1 MAIKNIQLRPPG
13 NNHDDIDHPE
23 TNSGQVIMGD
33 GKTLEQFKTDVNTA
47 HNEHLADIAS
57 GEKHGLRIVEGT
69 LEYFDGVGWKPVSAG
84 TGELIPSNPINN
96 LTARPTATGV
106 YLTWNNPIDSNF
118 KSIRLV
124 RKTGS
129 YPTSITDGTIVYEGG
144 LEYFDDTPLNVGT
157 LYYYRA
163 FTLGQ
168 NNLWNTQEVYA
179 KETAGTMIYGYEI
192 DESNSNP
199 ATSVTYT
206 DSAIG
211 KNPASGDWDNV
222 YPFNAIRP
230 VLFKNGQVV
239 VELNK
244 NDYTKDIY
252 GNPVDIVSGDDGD
265 VMIEFPLIYWKMSK
279 SGSVVSAKIAT
290 TDVDSSFKPLAHKVG
305 TQIRNKIYIGAYHGS
320 ELNGKL
326 RSLSGKAPKANITI
340 GAMRTLAQANGAG
353 YQQLTYYQVLMLQHL
368 FLLRFKNKDSQTALG
383 RGFVDG
389 NSAAINTGGTDKK
402 GMYYGETTGKLQL
415 KCFGLEDMWGNVRD
429 WVDGFFSNA
438 TRNMLISDQ
447 SVFNDDG
454 SGYTDFGQGA
464 GANVSGYMTAIQGG
478 TETGFVT
485 KVGGGSETTH
495 YCDYGHLSASRLPYF
510 GGSWSAA
517 GSAGAFTLHVDSSA
531 AAAYAGIGGRLVFL
545 G

>member
-1 MAIKNIQLRPPG
+1 MPMTPYSGDVEIITNIGTTPQERGLSTDEFKAKFDEG
-13 NNHDDIDHPE
+13 LKAFVTWFNDTH
-23 TNSGQVIMGD
+23 
-33 GKTLEQFKTDVNTA
+33 KTEFDA
-47 HNEHLADIAS
+47 HLADIATQTEL
-57 GEKHGLRIVEGT
+57 GHIKV
-69 LEYFDGVGWKPVSAG
+69 DG
-84 TGELIPSNPINN
+84 
-96 LTARPTATGV
+96 
-106 YLTWNNPIDSNF
+106 
-118 KSIRLV
+118 
-124 RKTGS
+124 
-129 YPTSITDGTIVYEGG
+129 TSITIDENGIISSSS
-144 LEYFDDTPLNVGT
+144 DN
-157 LYYYRA
+157 
-163 FTLGQ
+163 
-168 NNLWNTQEVYA
+168 
-179 KETAGTMIYGYEI
+179 KIIYGYQI

-199 ATSVTYT
+199 LTSVTYI
-206 DSAIG
+206 DGAIG
-211 KNPASGDWDNV
+211 MTPATAGDGVSADWNNV
-222 YPFNAIRP
+222 YPYNKIRP
-230 VLFKNGQVV
+230 VLFKNGEVIK
-239 VELNK
+239 ELNK
-244 NDYTKDIY
+244 NDYSRDVN
-252 GNPVDIVSGDDGD
+252 GNAVDITSGDAGD
-265 VMIEFPLIYWKMSK
+265 VMIEFPLIYWKMKKISNNV
-279 SGSVVSAKIAT
+279 SVRMSRCQINE
-290 TDVDSSFKPLAHKVG
+290 DYKPLAHTVG
-305 TQIRNKIYIGAYHGS
+305 NQIKDKIYIGAYHGS

-326 RSLSGKAPKANITI
+326 RSLSGKAPKVNITI

-389 NSAAINTGGTDKK
+389 NSAAVNTGGTDKK

-495 YCDYGHLSASRLPYF
+495 YCDYGVLNASRLPNF
-510 GGSWSAA
+510 GGHWSDA
-517 GSAGAFTLHVDSSA
+517 GNAGAFGLYVDASAEGA
-531 AAAYAGIGGRLVFL
+531 AAHVGGRLVFL